1 MRELV
6 VHAPDD
12 QGGAGP
18 MVGRA
23 FPGGSV
29 SGLVE
34 DTAYLLRFSEGTP
47 VQVCI
52 DDVRLQQH
60 HARHDA
66 YIWRPEFYAGRVG
79 VSVRF
84 EDTNSDV
91 RFYLDISPNPQKL
104 GDEIYREL
112 LSAVRRADP
121 RMALGLTPATAQ
133 FSNRVEE
140 QSNSPVVSLE
150 RMRKYGPQFIK
161 ALRDVSAR
169 QHRKIRP
176 QIEHRPLSV
185 ARRIAPASLRD
196 PELLLRVESF
206 RQHDGAQA
214 DEVSVLVR
222 SFDATADT
230 AANRTL
236 KALVNRFLATA
247 RNLKLAIHD
256 FEMGGEMEHQNVRQ
270 TSRLESLNSLIN
282 QAEGLLKV
290 LPLAEA
296 IKPETSSAGLTQIA
310 AQPVYAR
317 CFRMGCQALRIG
329 VYGDD
334 GNDDLPISP
343 SWELYERWC
352 FLELVSEL
360 ETSFGKA
367 PRLLRSSAF
376 ANAERIVTFDIDSR
390 RQLQLLYQAKFPS
403 IVATQG
409 KVSTAWSVSRERFPD
424 IVAVLGS
431 ACEAAKFAVID
442 AKYRAGRQNIL
453 DAMSSAHIYRD
464 ALRVGEEQAAFALLT
479 LPGEPWNIHLDS
491 PECWAK
497 YMVGTV
503 SECRPGAGGIKKV
516 ADWLLRWVR
525 GSETAQQHG
534 S

>member
-1 MRELV
+1 MKELV
-6 VHAPDD
+6 VHASDD

-18 MVGRA
+18 IVGRA
-23 FPGGSV
+23 FPGGSI

-34 DTAYLLRFSEGTP
+34 DTAYLLRFSEGKP
-47 VQVCI
+47 VHVCI
-52 DDVRLQQH
+52 DDVRLQPH
-60 HARHDA
+60 YTRHDA
-66 YIWRPEFYAGRVG
+66 YTWRPDFYAGRVG

-84 EDTNSDV
+84 EATNSDV
-91 RFYLDISPNPQKL
+91 RYHLDVSPNPQKL

-112 LSAVRRADP
+112 LSAVRRADQ

-133 FSNRVEE
+133 FSNLAEE
-140 QSNSPVVSLE
+140 QSKSPVVALE

-161 ALRDVSAR
+161 ALRDVSTR
-169 QHRKIRP
+169 PHRKIRP

-196 PELLLRVESF
+196 PKLLLRVESF
-206 RQHDGAQA
+206 RQHNGAQA

-222 SFDATADT
+222 SFETTADT

-247 RNLKLAIHD
+247 KSLKLAIHD
-256 FEMGGEMEHQNVRQ
+256 FEMGGEKEQQHLRQ

-282 QAEGLLKV
+282 QAEGFLKA
-290 LPLAEA
+290 LPLAEVR
-296 IKPETSSAGLTQIA
+296 KPETSAAGLTQIA

-317 CFRMGCQALRIG
+317 CFRLGCQALRIG

-334 GNDDLPISP
+334 GDDDLPITQ

-360 ETSFGKA
+360 ETSLGKA
-367 PRLLRSSAF
+367 PRLLSTSAF
-376 ANAERIVTFDIDSR
+376 ANADRIVAFDIDSG

-409 KVSTAWSVSRERFPD
+409 GVSTAWSVSRERYPD

-431 ACEAAKFAVID
+431 KFAPARFAVID

-453 DAMSSAHIYRD
+453 DAMGSAHIYRD
-464 ALRVGEEQAAFALLT
+464 ALRLGEERAAFALLT
-479 LPGEPWNIHLDS
+479 LPGEPWSVHLDS

-497 YMVGTV
+497 HMVGTV
-503 SECRPGAGGIKKV
+503 SECRPGAGGIQKV

-525 GSETAQQHG
+525 SFETSQQHA